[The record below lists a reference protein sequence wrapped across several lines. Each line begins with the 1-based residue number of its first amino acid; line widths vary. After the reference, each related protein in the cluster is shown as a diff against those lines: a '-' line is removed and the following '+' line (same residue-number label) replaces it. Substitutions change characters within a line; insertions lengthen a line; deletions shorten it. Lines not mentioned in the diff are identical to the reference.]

1 MFENFK
7 IISKLS
13 TKNIETLSQKQKMGE
28 TFSQSQDIAGDM
40 GSCFNG
46 EKLLEGQDSL
56 VETCIVY

>member
-1 MFENFK
+1 
-7 IISKLS
+7 
-13 TKNIETLSQKQKMGE
+13 MGE

-56 VETCIVY
+56 VETCIVIEKSNLVQLFRNAYKIRIQHQL